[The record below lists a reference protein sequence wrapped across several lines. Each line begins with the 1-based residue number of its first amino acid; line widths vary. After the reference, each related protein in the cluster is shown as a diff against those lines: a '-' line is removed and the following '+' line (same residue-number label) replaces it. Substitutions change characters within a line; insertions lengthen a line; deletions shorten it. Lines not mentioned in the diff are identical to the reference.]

1 MTTILK
7 RLKQA
12 LPAWL
17 LCATAAATVASC
29 ADEEWMS
36 GNRQPVREGVPVTF
50 NLNFQAESNRIETR
64 AAQNETF
71 EGRVYNIYVFIFD
84 ADGNKHYGEFFD
96 GMNIAFTPNSN
107 DQQGSVSVST
117 TSLNNATVVCIA
129 NLTTDGVYTDYNV
142 SATDMESI
150 QTLNDLKA
158 YEATLENEN
167 YERSTQF
174 FMTGYG
180 YETDAQG
187 NKLTTPESTS
197 ITIPDDIGQEPI
209 YCLLSPRRMDAKVT
223 FIVRPDRTKWEE
235 LDFKPRT
242 WRVVNVPKQTP
253 LLQADDPTQH
263 IADTKGDDDY
273 FNTDATSFEL
283 EERDTQNQSRLTSC
297 GFTFYMPESR
307 LQPKQAISASELTPQ
322 EAYALREKREVIN
335 DNESYPDKP
344 GQEYEK
350 GDFTY
355 AADHAAYVEM
365 TGTLSYTI
373 PAGTTDNGITYL
385 TDYTVNADV
394 TLTVHLGYADGNPD
408 DYRTLRNTHYTYNV
422 SLRGLDN
429 VVVEVTNDG
438 DQREEPRPGYEA
450 DVIFASEGVYTMDA
464 HYDRQLITIDR
475 SMVPRLTWGVQTP
488 FTQGIYNISNYDN
501 LSNMPVPGTGANLY
515 DYKWI
520 KFAINSDYGEA
531 DNVYVKYPGDK
542 NYNGGTEGGG
552 EASPYYSPNSQY
564 HSDHA
569 SSQTEAARMYDIH
582 GLLKRLKQEYN
593 NGQTSGEVAI
603 TAFVDEYVYATHP
616 QTGYDILSQWN
627 LYVDAE
633 DRLMYF
639 VNSENS
645 QYSPDGNSSIV
656 EAVKSFRQN
665 PIRTVYDTGKGL
677 KSAWGTESILNG
689 DLLAPGDVNNGTST
703 SNGRLNTIQCLLGM
717 NYDNNPKILRW
728 SDVLHVSFNDPDEH
742 YMLKEGY
749 QDALHATL
757 LRNRDLDG
765 DDIVD
770 FDEIRWYL
778 AAKDQLVDLYIGEPA
793 LDSDAHLYPDDPTK
807 LKKGHYIYTS
817 SSYNDKESGP
827 WVYWS
832 EECAALGSY
841 GNAYQKG
848 TAYYIM
854 DGRFPYRCLRNV
866 GIEITHIDQEPTAL
880 IQKLE
885 PEDAEAD
892 GTYLI
897 DCSNLNEKARRTS
910 FEAGSS
916 LGAHD
921 DESPQNRPYAKFRV
935 SAEGEGNIFPVPYCN
950 WTHDWGLFYDEN
962 WNDEQWIYF
971 QQQNPL
977 GGYRTPN
984 LRELLIMATRLPE
997 SAWVK
1002 SIYSERGLSNDT
1014 MYPYYLTM
1022 TKFSRGGK
1030 EPYTDRTL
1038 GFRLNP
1044 DNMTLGAIPNNDDNR
1059 GYVRPV
1065 KDER

>member
-1 MTTILK
+1 MLMTTILK

-12 LPAWL
+12 FPAWL
-17 LCATAAATVASC
+17 LYAAAATIIASC
-29 ADEEWMS
+29 ADDEWMS
-36 GNRQPVREGVPVTF
+36 GNRRPVREGIPVTF
-50 NLNFQAESNRIETR
+50 DLNFRAEDNRVETR
-64 AAQNETF
+64 AAQDEINES
-71 EGRVYNIYVFIFD
+71 RIYNLYVLIFD
-84 ADGNKHYGEFFD
+84 ADGNKHYGQFFD
-96 GMNIAFTPNSN
+96 RNIAFT
-107 DQQGSVSVST
+107 DGYRKGSVSIET

-142 SATDMESI
+142 AETDI
-150 QTLNDLKA
+150 QDIETLDALKA
-158 YEATLENEN
+158 YEATLENED

-180 YETDAQG
+180 YETNPQG
-187 NKLTTPESTS
+187 NKLEPESTS
-197 ITIPDDIGQEPI
+197 ITIPDNLEQKGI

-223 FIVRPDRTKWEE
+223 FNVTPNRGKWKD

-263 IADTKGDDDY
+263 IEDTRGDDAY
-273 FNTDATSFEL
+273 FNTAATSFEL
-283 EERDTQNQSRLTSC
+283 EERDTQQGSRLTSC

-307 LQPKQAISASELTPQ
+307 LQPKQTIDATGLTGNK
-322 EAYALREKREVIN
+322 EAYALREKREAITGG
-335 DNESYPDKP
+335 SYPDKP
-344 GQEYEK
+344 GQKYEN
-350 GDFTY
+350 GAFTY

-373 PAGTTDNGITYL
+373 PEGTTDENGITYP

-394 TLTVHLGYADGNPD
+394 TLTVHLGYANKDPN

-422 SLRGLDN
+422 SLCGLDN

-438 DQREEPRPGYEA
+438 DQQEEPRPGYEA
-450 DVIFASEGVYTMDA
+450 DVIFASDGVYTMDA

-475 SMVPRLTWGVQTP
+475 SMVPKLTWGVQTP
-488 FTQGIYNISNYDN
+488 YTQGIYNISNYTN
-501 LSNMPVPGTGANLY
+501 LSNTPDPGTVANLY
-515 DYKWI
+515 DYKWV
-520 KFAINSDYGEA
+520 KFAINSDYKVEEA
-531 DNVYVKYPGDK
+531 VYVKYPGDQ
-542 NYNGGTEGGG
+542 NYNDGTEGGG
-552 EASPYYSPNSQY
+552 QPSPYYSPGSIY
-564 HSDHA
+564 HADKVDSD
-569 SSQTEAARMYDIH
+569 TKNARMYDIH
-582 GLLKRLKQEYN
+582 GLLKRLKHEYE
-593 NGQTSGEVAI
+593 NGQKTGTVAI

-616 QTGYDILSQWN
+616 ETGADILSQWSN
-627 LYVDAE
+627 YVDAE

-689 DLLAPGDVNNGTST
+689 DLLATGDVSNGNST
-703 SNGRLNTIQCLLGM
+703 SNGRLNTIQCLLGT
-717 NYDNNPKILRW
+717 NYENPSQDLRW
-728 SDVLHVSFNDPDEH
+728 SQVLQVSFNDPDEH
-742 YMLKEGY
+742 YMLRQGY

-757 LRNRDLDG
+757 IRNRDLNG

-770 FDEIRWYL
+770 YEEIRWYL

-793 LDSDAHLYPDDPTK
+793 LDSDAHLYPDDPSK
-807 LKKGHYIYTS
+807 LVNGHYIYTS
-817 SSYNDKESGP
+817 SSYNDGEYGP

-841 GNAYQKG
+841 STAAGSGYMNG
-848 TAYYIM
+848 T
-854 DGRFPYRCLRNV
+854 FPYRCLRNV
-866 GIEITHIDQEPTAL
+866 GIDITDPKKEPVAL
-880 IQKLE
+880 IPKVTQ
-885 PEDAEAD
+885 AESD

-910 FEAGSS
+910 YEAGSS
-916 LGAHD
+916 LGRHD

-935 SAEGEGNIFPVPYCN
+935 SAGTEEAIFPKPNCS
-950 WTHDWGLFYDEN
+950 WDWDWVWKAT
-962 WNDEQWIYF
+962 WNDQKWDYF
-971 QQQNPL
+971 QTQTPS

-984 LRELLIMATRLPE
+984 LRELLIMATRLPDN
-997 SAWVK
+997 AWIT
-1002 SIYSERGLSNDT
+1002 SDYSEYRIYDST
-1014 MYPYYLTM
+1014 MNLYYLTM
-1022 TKFSRGGK
+1022 TKFSRGGI
-1030 EPYTDRTL
+1030 EPYKDRNH

-1044 DNMTLGAIPNNDDNR
+1044 RDMTLGAIPNNEGN
-1059 GYVRPV
+1059 GYVRPI

>member
-1 MTTILK
+1 
-7 RLKQA
+7 
-12 LPAWL
+12 
-17 LCATAAATVASC
+17 
-29 ADEEWMS
+29 
-36 GNRQPVREGVPVTF
+36 
-50 NLNFQAESNRIETR
+50 
-64 AAQNETF
+64 
-71 EGRVYNIYVFIFD
+71 
-84 ADGNKHYGEFFD
+84 
-96 GMNIAFTPNSN
+96 
-107 DQQGSVSVST
+107 
-117 TSLNNATVVCIA
+117 
-129 NLTTDGVYTDYNV
+129 
-142 SATDMESI
+142 
-150 QTLNDLKA
+150 
-158 YEATLENEN
+158 
-167 YERSTQF
+167 
-174 FMTGYG
+174 
-180 YETDAQG
+180 
-187 NKLTTPESTS
+187 
-197 ITIPDDIGQEPI
+197 
-209 YCLLSPRRMDAKVT
+209 
-223 FIVRPDRTKWEE
+223 
-235 LDFKPRT
+235 
-242 WRVVNVPKQTP
+242 
-253 LLQADDPTQH
+253 
-263 IADTKGDDDY
+263 
-273 FNTDATSFEL
+273 
-283 EERDTQNQSRLTSC
+283 
-297 GFTFYMPESR
+297 
-307 LQPKQAISASELTPQ
+307 
-322 EAYALREKREVIN
+322 
-335 DNESYPDKP
+335 
-344 GQEYEK
+344 
-350 GDFTY
+350 
-355 AADHAAYVEM
+355 
-365 TGTLSYTI
+365 
-373 PAGTTDNGITYL
+373 
-385 TDYTVNADV
+385 
-394 TLTVHLGYADGNPD
+394 
-408 DYRTLRNTHYTYNV
+408 
-422 SLRGLDN
+422 
-429 VVVEVTNDG
+429 
-438 DQREEPRPGYEA
+438 
-450 DVIFASEGVYTMDA
+450 
-464 HYDRQLITIDR
+464 
-475 SMVPRLTWGVQTP
+475 MVPRLTWGVQTP
-488 FTQGIYNISNYDN
+488 FTQGIYNITNYEN
-501 LSNMPVPGTGANLY
+501 LSNTPNPGTVANLY
-515 DYKWI
+515 DYKWV

-564 HSDHA
+564 HSNHA
-569 SSQTEAARMYDIH
+569 SDQTAAARMYDIH

-593 NGQTSGEVAI
+593 DGQKSGTVAI

-703 SNGRLNTIQCLLGM
+703 SNGRLNTIQCLLGT
-717 NYDNNPKILRW
+717 NYKTHPQTLRW

-757 LRNRDLDG
+757 LRNRDLNG

-770 FDEIRWYL
+770 YKEIRWYL

-807 LKKGHYIYTS
+807 LKNEHYIYTS
-817 SSYNDKESGP
+817 SSHETKGHP

-832 EECAALGSY
+832 EECAALGSFD
-841 GNAYQKG
+841 
-848 TAYYIM
+848 TASGHM
-854 DGRFPYRCLRNV
+854 NNKFPYRCLRNV
-866 GIEITHIDQEPTAL
+866 GLEITDPDE
-880 IQKLE
+880 E
-885 PEDAEAD
+885 PEPLIPMAQEEAD

-935 SAEGEGNIFPVPYCN
+935 SAGGEEDIFPIPRCN
-950 WTHDWGLFYDEN
+950 WNGDWLPGHS
-962 WNDEQWIYF
+962 WNDQGWDDF
-971 QQQNPL
+971 QRQNPTN
-977 GGYRTPN
+977 GYRTPN
-984 LRELLIMATRLPE
+984 LRELLIMATRLPKE
-997 SAWVK
+997 AWVQ
-1002 SIYSERGLSNDT
+1002 SVYSSNRLYNST